1 MQPEFTSQ
9 RLRSL
14 VRLGAYTLLLL
25 FVIHGVSGWL
35 PFPSDQPSVVL
46 ARIGELLERS
56 TLPLV
61 AVLLLYGGLL
71 GRSLPSLWE
80 WRLARMLKPLLLL
93 VAALYVAAGG
103 LLLPVSHRIETEGVK
118 RLQSE
123 LSQARSQLK
132 AYGAAVERSSSAPE
146 LQRLLAN
153 QPALV
158 RQLRNSGNDPA
169 QANNLAAV
177 RQQTLVLV
185 RSQAAQLEREAIRR
199 ESQARGEL
207 GQQVL
212 RRLLSAAG
220 LALFFLIAGLS
231 WPSRLPEMGRR
242 IALARERRRLEEEEA
257 DDPGTLP

>member
-1 MQPEFTSQ
+1 M
-9 RLRSL
+9 
-14 VRLGAYTLLLL
+14 
-25 FVIHGVSGWL
+25 
-35 PFPSDQPSVVL
+35 
-46 ARIGELLERS
+46 
-56 TLPLV
+56 
-61 AVLLLYGGLL
+61 
-71 GRSLPSLWE
+71 
-80 WRLARMLKPLLLL
+80 
-93 VAALYVAAGG
+93 
-103 LLLPVSHRIETEGVK
+103 
-118 RLQSE
+118 
-123 LSQARSQLK
+123 
-132 AYGAAVERSSSAPE
+132 
-146 LQRLLAN
+146 
-153 QPALV
+153 

-257 DDPGTLP
+257 DAPGTLP